1 MKKRVGILGFGSV
14 GQFLVEQIQTNETI
28 APQLELAFVWNR
40 SAERFVGS
48 GLDEDLVFSG
58 DLPEAW
64 QQVQKRAIPVDLL
77 IEVAHPII
85 VQEYGAE
92 LLQSCDLLVS
102 SVTALADANTEETLR
117 AAANPHGVYI
127 PSGAG
132 WGLADIAKMA
142 AMNTLRG
149 LRIKMAFGATALKL
163 QEPLASSLQ
172 GYLDSTDTE
181 PFTLYTGPVRPL
193 AGLAPN
199 NVNTMTAVAL
209 AGETIGLDKTE
220 GTLVA
225 QKNHT
230 AHLVEIEIQGPDGF
244 WVKTT
249 RHNPAKKGAVTG
261 AQTYF
266 SFLFSLL
273 QAGGQGPGWHFC

>member
-1 MKKRVGILGFGSV
+1 MKKRVGILGYGSV
-14 GQFLVEQIQTNETI
+14 GQFLVEQIQTNATI
-28 APQLELAFVWNR
+28 AQQLELAFVWNR
-40 SAERFVGS
+40 SAARFVGS
-48 GLDEDLVFSG
+48 ELDQNLVFSG

-64 QQVQKRAIPVDLL
+64 RDVQKRAIQVDLL
-77 IEVAHPII
+77 IEVAHPMI
-85 VQEYGAE
+85 VQQYGAE
-92 LLQSCDLLVS
+92 LLHSCDLLVS
-102 SVTALADANTEETLR
+102 SVTALAAANTEEALR

-142 AMNTLRG
+142 AMDTLRG

-172 GYLDSTDTE
+172 TYLNSNDTE

-193 AGLAPN
+193 APLAPN

-209 AGETIGLDKTE
+209 AGATIGLDKTE

-273 QAGGQGPGWHFC
+273 QAGGQGAGWHFC